1 MDIFWLVFLGGL
13 IFLIV
18 VGMREEKKKRE
29 MFVDSVSSRM
39 QRLDNLMDKL
49 AEICRV
55 DTSKSGRSVV
65 FEAAEKQ
72 CANKWYHYRTEHKI
86 SGEIL
91 DSKSSLGKCTC
102 SPEYFYYGVD
112 TSFIGTSSKCAAMY
126 ASLPSPDKDL
136 SNYSHSELS
145 AYSDKITS
153 ATNQVVEYTCILTAS
168 KYPFAKSIPLKD
180 IKMYRIE
187 GNVHYTSDV
196 SGGGA
201 NLGGAVAGGL
211 LFGGAGAVVGS
222 KVGTNIQTET
232 VKTDDRKIALYYLEH
247 NALKVEKID
256 CDGDIDDTL
265 EVLRKLIPQ
274 KDEAML
280 QLQNRSGAPQ

>member
-1 MDIFWLVFLGGL
+1 MVIFWFILLVGM
-13 IFLIV
+13 IFLIIFRAPYWK
-18 VGMREEKKKRE
+18 MEEEEKQANFTSAEK
-29 MFVDSVSSRM
+29 
-39 QRLDNLMDKL
+39 QRLDGLIDKL
-49 AEICRV
+49 AAICRV

-72 CANKWYHYRTEHKI
+72 CANKWYHYRAEYKI

-102 SPEYFYYGVD
+102 SPDRFYYRID
-112 TSFIGTSSKCAAMY
+112 TPFMRTSGECERKY
-126 ASLPSPDKDL
+126 ATLSDGEL
-136 SNYSHSELS
+136 SNPSG
-145 AYSDKITS
+145 
-153 ATNQVVEYTCILTAS
+153 TNFRFYTHNIEYVTQRVIEYTCIMTAS
-168 KYPFAKSIPLKD
+168 EYPYVKSIPLEN
-180 IKMYRIE
+180 IKMYRVE

-222 KVGTNIQTET
+222 KVGTNIHTET
-232 VKTDDRKIALYYLEH
+232 VKTDDRKLALYYLEN

-256 CDGDIDDTL
+256 CNGDIDDTL
-265 EVLRKLIPQ
+265 EVLRKLMPQ

-280 QLQNRSGAPQ
+280 QLQSWSNAPQ

>member
-18 VGMREEKKKRE
+18 GGIAGTREEKEKQANFTSAGK
-29 MFVDSVSSRM
+29 
-39 QRLDNLMDKL
+39 QRLDGLIDKL
-49 AEICRV
+49 AAICRV

-102 SPEYFYYGVD
+102 SPDRFYYRID
-112 TSFIGTSSKCAAMY
+112 TPFMRTSGECERKYATLSDGEMSNPSGTNFRFY
-126 ASLPSPDKDL
+126 THNIEYLTQRV
-136 SNYSHSELS
+136 
-145 AYSDKITS
+145 I
-153 ATNQVVEYTCILTAS
+153 EYTCIMTAS
-168 KYPFAKSIPLKD
+168 EYPYVKSIPLEN
-180 IKMYRIE
+180 IKMYRVE

-222 KVGTNIQTET
+222 KVGTNIHTET
-232 VKTDDRKIALYYLEH
+232 VRTDDRKLVLYYLEN

-256 CDGDIDDTL
+256 CNGDIDDTL
-265 EVLRKLIPQ
+265 EVLRKLMPQ